1 MQDFL
6 NEQKH
11 LLSLKVIRQSN
22 PLSIV
27 NKEKNDNDNNNN
39 TSTDSLDPLNNN
51 TSSIAESKVRTKD
64 LDFFETELLPSTSS
78 KPLDNIYLGATFNSH
93 FIISNDSFQYARD
106 ISIKVELQT
115 NSQRLL
121 LIDTST
127 SPVSLLDP
135 KKSCEFIIK
144 HEIKELGIH
153 NLTSLITYSTIEG
166 ERRLFTKFYKFQ
178 VLNPFA
184 VKTKVNSVADGTI
197 FLEVLIQNVSKRNMY
212 LEKMNFEPNE
222 IFNYKDFNY
231 VNNIDESNQSKDLI
245 KKSIDSIPES
255 IFGDGS
261 YLNPQDIRQYLY
273 MLTPKPTIDDKTARS
288 TTALGKLDIV
298 WRSNLGETGRLQT
311 SQLARKPP
319 LLDEIELSVIS
330 IPSIIELEI
339 PFKLGCRLRNRTSST
354 LSVIISSI
362 KNKTESVLISG
373 ISTIQLGELSPDA
386 YIDFNMEF
394 IPLSPGL
401 QKITGIKITDIISN
415 YTKEIDHFTD
425 IFVLFS
431 K

>member
-51 TSSIAESKVRTKD
+51 TSSSIAESKVRTKD

-127 SPVSLLDP
+127 GPVSLLDP

-153 NLTSLITYSTIEG
+153 NLTCLITYSTIEG

-197 FLEVLIQNVSKRNMY
+197 FLEVLIQNVSKRN
-212 LEKMNFEPNE
+212 
-222 IFNYKDFNY
+222 I
-231 VNNIDESNQSKDLI
+231 
-245 KKSIDSIPES
+245 

>member
-51 TSSIAESKVRTKD
+51 TSSSIAESKVRTKD

-127 SPVSLLDP
+127 GPVSLLDP

-153 NLTSLITYSTIEG
+153 NLTCLITYSTIEG

-184 VKTKVNSVADGTI
+184 VKTKVN
-197 FLEVLIQNVSKRNMY
+197 K
-212 LEKMNFEPNE
+212 
-222 IFNYKDFNY
+222 
-231 VNNIDESNQSKDLI
+231 NNIDESNQSKDLI